1 MPVDSMETLTPGLL
15 GRQAVKTTRQWIIA
29 VYILSFILGSP
40 LPGFCGDA
48 PPQKGSQLPV
58 LHLDAPAT
66 AKDRVYLGI
75 TDQKQFELAEVKTEL
90 IMLEVIGVYCPQC
103 HKQRPHINRLFHRIQ
118 KDTELAAKIKFIG
131 IAAGATPMEVAYLVK
146 ETSIPYPVVTD
157 EQFAAHQLL
166 GNPRTP
172 FNLVVTRQGRVLWAH
187 LGIIEDMNVF
197 LATLKKLAA
206 E

>member
-1 MPVDSMETLTPGLL
+1 MTQN
-15 GRQAVKTTRQWIIA
+15 RYWII
-29 VYILSFILGSP
+29 VVWTISFIAGFSII
-40 LPGFCGDA
+40 GFCGDA
-48 PPQKGSQLPV
+48 PPRKGFQLPA
-58 LHLDAPAT
+58 LRLNAPAVQT
-66 AKDRVYLGI
+66 DCDYLGI
-75 TDQKQFELAEVKTEL
+75 PAQKQFELTDVKADL

-118 KDTELAAKIKFIG
+118 KDSHLANKIKFIG

-146 ETSIPYPVVTD
+146 EAHVPYPIVSD

-172 FNLVVTRQGRVLWAH
+172 YNMVVTKQGRVLWAH
-187 LGIIEDMNVF
+187 LGIIEDMNAF
-197 LATLKKLAA
+197 LATLKKLA

>member
-1 MPVDSMETLTPGLL
+1 MT
-15 GRQAVKTTRQWIIA
+15 ARQWIIA
-29 VYILSFILGSP
+29 LCTLNFIIGSTSLGV
-40 LPGFCGDA
+40 CGDA

-58 LHLDAPAT
+58 MHLDTPAIPR
-66 AKDRVYLGI
+66 DRDYLGI
-75 TDQKQFELAEVKTEL
+75 PEQKQFELADVKADL

-118 KDTELAAKIKFIG
+118 KDIGLADKIRFIG

-146 ETSIPYPVVTD
+146 ESNIPYPIVAD
-157 EQFAAHQLL
+157 EQFSVHQLL

-172 FNLVVTRQGRVLWAH
+172 FNMVVTNQGRVLWAH
-187 LGIIEDMNVF
+187 LGVIEDMNAF
-197 LATLKKLAA
+197 LATLKQLAA